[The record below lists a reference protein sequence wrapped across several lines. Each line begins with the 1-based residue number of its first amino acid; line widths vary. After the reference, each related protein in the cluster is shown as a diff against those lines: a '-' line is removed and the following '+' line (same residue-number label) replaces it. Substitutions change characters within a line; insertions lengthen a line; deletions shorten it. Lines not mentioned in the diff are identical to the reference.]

1 MVNRSR
7 VFEGILQ
14 TFQNASIRGTD
25 PDSLVKK
32 LLSPCARWQYFYS
45 KIHLTLGAR
54 MRAGSEASMLE
65 RAKICQYVGL
75 TPPFL

>member
-25 PDSLVKK
+25 PDSRLDWFPETAQGLYHIRHFPEPKTTWHPV
-32 LLSPCARWQYFYS
+32 
-45 KIHLTLGAR
+45 GA
-54 MRAGSEASMLE
+54 
-65 RAKICQYVGL
+65 
-75 TPPFL
+75 